1 MLFFAFC
8 VKVSNGN
15 GRRTLRVANG
25 VSNGNGRQTLRVCL
39 ALRIDYA
46 VCCIINSQ
54 RYADMAQ
61 SVAHLIG
68 SEEVTSS
75 IIVVSI
81 KKALVLR
88 LF

>member
-1 MLFFAFC
+1 M
-8 VKVSNGN
+8 KVSNGN
-15 GRRTLRVANG
+15 GRQTLRVASG

-39 ALRIDYA
+39 ALQIMYA
-46 VCCIINSQ
+46 VTCTHNLKRC
-54 RYADMAQ
+54 ADMAQ

-75 IIVVSI
+75 ILVVSI
-81 KKALVLR
+81 KKALVLG

>member
-15 GRRTLRVANG
+15 VRRTLRVASG

-75 IIVVSI
+75 ILVVST